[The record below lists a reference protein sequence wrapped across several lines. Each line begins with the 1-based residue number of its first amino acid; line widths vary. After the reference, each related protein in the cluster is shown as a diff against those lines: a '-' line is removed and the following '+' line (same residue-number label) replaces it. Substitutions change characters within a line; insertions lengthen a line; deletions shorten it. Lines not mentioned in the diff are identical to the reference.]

1 MKKLRL
7 VLLLGLSL
15 VLNSFA
21 WAVVFDG
28 NHENDYSRR
37 HRHHHKHKKQ
47 HTVANGR
54 DERWL

>member
-21 WAVVFDG
+21 GAAVRDG
-28 NHENDYSRR
+28 IHENDYGKR
-37 HRHHHKHKKQ
+37 HHHHHKHKKH
-47 HTVANGR
+47 HTAVNDR

>member
-1 MKKLRL
+1 MEKLRL

-21 WAVVFDG
+21 FAAFREG
-28 NHENDYSRR
+28 NHENDYSKY
-37 HRHHHKHKKQ
+37 HRHHHKHKKH
-47 HTVANGR
+47 HTAVNDR

>member
-1 MKKLRL
+1 MNKLRL

-21 WAVVFDG
+21 LAVFDG
-28 NHENDYSRR
+28 NHENDYSKH
-37 HRHHHKHKKQ
+37 HRHHHKHKKH
-47 HTVANGR
+47 HTAVNDR